1 MILKS
6 GSGLFRSKPLKEK
19 DEPMIELGNIVKDDI
34 KEKRIIGTKCP
45 ECGYKIRGKNH
56 DEGDHH
62 KSGGKGKGKKKY

>member
-1 MILKS
+1 MTELENN
-6 GSGLFRSKPLKEK
+6 FEK
-19 DEPMIELGNIVKDDI
+19 T
-34 KEKRIIGTKCP
+34 KRIIGTKCP